1 MKTCTAFQD
10 DGFFDFERLDAY
22 RLARLHFGHVL
33 GLAAAS
39 CAKDHL
45 DRAAESV
52 LLNIAE
58 GSGKPKGSADRRKFY
73 CIALGSAKECACAWT
88 LLCMRGRADEQLA
101 RRARAI
107 LLRIVAMLSR
117 MSA

>member
-1 MKTCTAFQD
+1 MKTLAAFQE
-10 DGFFDFERLDAY
+10 DGFFDFEMLDAY
-22 RLARLHFGHVL
+22 RLAREHFGQVL
-33 GLAAAS
+33 GLTAAS

-45 DRAAESV
+45 DRAAESIM
-52 LLNIAE
+52 LNIAE

-88 LLCMRGRADEQLA
+88 LLCMRGRVDPELA

-107 LLRIVAMLSR
+107 LLRIVAMLTR
-117 MSA
+117 MCY

>member
-1 MKTCTAFQD
+1 LAFQD

-22 RLARLHFGHVL
+22 RLAREHFECVL
-33 GLAAAS
+33 GLNAAS

-52 LLNIAE
+52 MLNLAE

-88 LLCMRGRADEQLA
+88 LLCMRGRVDEQLA

-107 LLRIVAMLSR
+107 LLRVVAMLSR
-117 MSA
+117 MVT